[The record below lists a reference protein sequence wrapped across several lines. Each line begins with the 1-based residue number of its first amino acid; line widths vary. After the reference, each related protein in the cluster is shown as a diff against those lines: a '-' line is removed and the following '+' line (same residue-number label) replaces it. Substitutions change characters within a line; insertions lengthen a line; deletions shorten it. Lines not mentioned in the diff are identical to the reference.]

1 MENLSPLSSSVAQEE
16 CLRKCP
22 REERL
27 KELGLLILIHG
38 EKKGVDY
45 FNSHLLVSKGI
56 LLMCFK
62 HQLLPVEDRT

>member
-22 REERL
+22 CEKRL

-38 EKKGVDY
+38 EKK
-45 FNSHLLVSKGI
+45 S
-56 LLMCFK
+56 
-62 HQLLPVEDRT
+62 VENLIGTS